1 LAQPRVLIVDEPE
14 ERLASHRG
22 VIGELAAISVCA
34 ATGDLTASLQDG
46 YAVIVLNVTAPG
58 GAGLAAVTRIR
69 QHPGTRRTPLLL
81 IGPAAAQPQLAGIVG
96 PVDFL
101 PVPVPAADLRA
112 KVRLFVDL
120 QRAAA
125 ELAQL
130 NERFLSIMLHE
141 LRTPLNAILGWTT
154 LLRTGRVDTPTTE
167 RALET
172 IERNARAQTHLI
184 EELQDVSRIVAGE
197 VQLELADVDPR
208 KVAEAALA
216 AMTPAA
222 DARQVTLIGEL
233 EGQAVSMRADPARL
247 QQVLGNL
254 LANAIRFT
262 PEGGEVT
269 LRLTCGAG
277 ALQVSVADNGCGIAP
292 ELVPQLFDRFRQDE
306 GTAGRRRSGRG
317 LGLTIVRRLVDL
329 HGGTVSADSPGE
341 GQGATFTV
349 RIPTGVSALPAAV
362 RS

>member
-1 LAQPRVLIVDEPE
+1 LAQSRVLIVDEPE

-22 VIGELAAISVCA
+22 VIGDLAAISACSG
-34 ATGDLTASLQDG
+34 TGNLSESLQG
-46 YAVIVLNVTAPG
+46 GFAVILLNLTAPG
-58 GAGLAAVTRIR
+58 RAGLAVRIR
-69 QHPGTRRTPLLL
+69 QHPGMRRTPLLL
-81 IGPAAAQPQLAGIVG
+81 IGSPAAEPSLAGIAG

-101 PVPVPAADLRA
+101 PVPVVAADLRA

-154 LLRTGRVDTPTTE
+154 LLRTGRVDAPTTE

-184 EELQDVSRIVAGE
+184 EELQDVSRILAGQ
-197 VQLELADVDPR
+197 VQLQFAAVDPR
-208 KVAEAALA
+208 KVAAAALA

-222 DARQVTLIGEL
+222 EARQVTLTGDL
-233 EGQAVSMRADPARL
+233 EGQAVSVRADPARL
-247 QQVLGNL
+247 QQMLGNL

-262 PEGGEVT
+262 PEGGEVQ
-269 LRLTCGAG
+269 LRLTCSAD
-277 ALQVSVADNGCGIAP
+277 ALQLSVTDTGCGIAP
-292 ELVPQLFDRFRQDE
+292 ELLPQLFDRFRQDE
-306 GTAGRRRSGRG
+306 GTTGRRRSGRG
-317 LGLTIVRRLVDL
+317 LGLTVVRCLVDL
-329 HGGTVSADSPGE
+329 HGGTLSADSPGE

-349 RIPTGVSALPAAV
+349 RLPIRVSPLPAA

>member
-1 LAQPRVLIVDEPE
+1 MAPPRVLIVDEPE
-14 ERLASHRG
+14 ERLASHRA
-22 VIGELAAISVCA
+22 VIGDLATVSACSG
-34 ATGDLTASLQDG
+34 TGDLTGSLQDD
-46 YAVIVLNVTAPG
+46 YAVILLNLGAPG
-58 GAGLAAVTRIR
+58 GAGLAAVARVR

-81 IGPAAAQPQLAGIVG
+81 IGTAPAQPQLAGIVG
-96 PVDFL
+96 PLDFL
-101 PVPVPAADLRA
+101 PLPVAAADLRA
-112 KVRLFVDL
+112 KVQLFVDL

-154 LLRTGRVDTPTTE
+154 LLRTGRVDSPTTE
-167 RALET
+167 RALEI

-184 EELQDVSRIVAGE
+184 EELQDVSRIIAGD
-197 VQLELADVDPR
+197 VQLELAEVDPR

-222 DARQVTLIGEL
+222 DARRVILTGEL
-233 EGQAVSMRADPARL
+233 AEQAAAVRVDPARL
-247 QQVLGNL
+247 QQVLSNL
-254 LANAIRFT
+254 LANAIRST

-269 LRLTCGAG
+269 LRLTCSA
-277 ALQVSVADNGCGIAP
+277 AAMQLTVADAGCGIAP
-292 ELVPQLFDRFRQDE
+292 ELLPQLFDRFRQDE
-306 GTAGRRRSGRG
+306 GTTGRRRSGRG

-349 RIPTGVSALPAAV
+349 RIPTGVSQPPAAV